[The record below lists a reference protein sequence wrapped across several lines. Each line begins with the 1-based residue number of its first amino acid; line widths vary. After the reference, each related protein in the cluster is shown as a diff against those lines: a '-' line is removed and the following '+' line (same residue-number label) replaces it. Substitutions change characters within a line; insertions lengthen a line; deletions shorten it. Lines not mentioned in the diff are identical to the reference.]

1 MKKKNLFSKN
11 FKALSY
17 ITLLITGFYF
27 FAHFLTMLSVLYS
40 SEESEILATVLGI
53 DMLTWL
59 VYGAFVV
66 TSIIIQCL
74 VIADKLSDEES
85 LKDCFYLPTFLSI
98 LLGGF
103 SFWGIYT
110 LFEGCF

>member
-27 FAHFLTMLSVLYS
+27 VAHILTMLSVLYPPK
-40 SEESEILATVLGI
+40 ENEILATVLGI

-59 VYGAFVV
+59 LYGAFVV
-66 TSIIIQCL
+66 ISIIIQCL
-74 VIADKLSDEES
+74 VIADKLSDEET
-85 LKDCFYLPTFLSI
+85 LKDCFYLPTFLSVI
-98 LLGGF
+98 FGGF
-103 SFWGIYT
+103 SFWVIYT

>member
-1 MKKKNLFSKN
+1 MKKNKLFSKK

-27 FAHFLTMLSVLYS
+27 FAHILTMFSVLFPLG
-40 SEESEILATVLGI
+40 ENEILSTVLGI

-59 VYGAFVV
+59 IYGAFTVI
-66 TSIIIQCL
+66 SIIIQCL

-85 LKDCFYLPTFLSI
+85 LKDCFYLPTFLNI
-98 LLGGF
+98 VFGGF

>member
-1 MKKKNLFSKN
+1 MKKNKLFSKK

-17 ITLLITGFYF
+17 TTLIITAFYF
-27 FAHFLTMLSVLYS
+27 FAHLLTMFSVMFPSGENEVLPFVLS
-40 SEESEILATVLGI
+40 I

-59 VYGAFVV
+59 IYGSFVV
-66 TSIIIQCL
+66 ISVIIQCL
-74 VIADKLSDEES
+74 VVADKLSDEER
-85 LKDCFYLPTFLSI
+85 LKYCFYLPTFLSI
-98 LLGGF
+98 VFGGF